1 MHQNTKTK
9 HRRVPGLALAL
20 GLLVWGGSAAGI
32 ALAANSEHLSSA
44 AERIESTS
52 VSSIPEGNG
61 TFAFSEWAG
70 PTIPVWTYVPDG
82 ADPRD
87 APILFVMHG
96 AKREPQ
102 RYLSDWIEGAQ
113 QGGFII
119 IAPEFSRAQFSTSRY
134 YNLGGV
140 FDRRSEIARPEEQWA
155 FSAIEPLFDEVVER
169 LGGKQTHYTLYGH
182 SAGSQFV
189 HRFLMLK
196 PNARV
201 KRFLAANAGWYTFAD
216 PTINWPFGLAGAPSH
231 EGDLRKALAKDVVIL
246 LGDQDSDP
254 NHESLNRSDGAMRQG
269 PHRFAR
275 GQAFFS
281 EAQTLAQRNGW
292 EFGWSLRVIPGVA
305 HSNGGIAKGAFDL
318 VE

>member
-1 MHQNTKTK
+1 MAEVFLIDWWRASKRAVTAGLLGLIFVAFSALLASDQQ
-9 HRRVPGLALAL
+9 RVSTALAEEDHD
-20 GLLVWGGSAAGI
+20 AAPD
-32 ALAANSEHLSSA
+32 LSVGKD
-44 AERIESTS
+44 RI
-52 VSSIPEGNG
+52 V
-61 TFAFSEWAG
+61 FSDWAG
-70 PTIPVWTYVPDG
+70 PAIPVWTYVPAG
-82 ADPRD
+82 ADQKV

-102 RYLSDWIEGAQ
+102 RYLSDWIKGAE
-113 QGGFII
+113 QGGFVI
-119 IAPEFSRAQFSTSRY
+119 IAPEFSRAQFSSSRY

-140 FDRRSEIARPEEQWA
+140 FDRGSEIARPEAQWA

-169 LGGKQTHYTLYGH
+169 LEGKQTHYTLYGH

-196 PNARV
+196 PDARV

-216 PTINWPFGLAGAPSH
+216 PTITWPFGLAGAPAG
-231 EGDLRKALAKDVVIL
+231 EGDLRKALSKDVVIL

-254 NHESLNRSDGAMRQG
+254 NHESLNRTEGAMRQG

-281 EAQTLAQRNGW
+281 EARSLAQRNGW

-305 HSNGGIAKGAFDL
+305 HSNRGIAEGSFDL
-318 VE
+318 VD